1 MEKHLLKNGKELTIR
16 LAKAEEAQEFLNYVN
31 QCGKETD
38 FLGFGKEGIG
48 LNVEEEKKYFES
60 FTDKNFMLVALVDNK
75 IVGSCSLRTNESRMR
90 LKHIGVL
97 GITILKDYWG
107 IGIGKSLILSAIE
120 KGKKSGLTRIELLT
134 RVDNEKAI
142 SLYKKLGFE
151 IEGQLK
157 NAVYIDGKYF
167 DNYIM
172 GLII

>member
-38 FLGFGKEGIG
+38 FLSFGKEGIG

-90 LKHIGVL
+90 LKHIALL
-97 GITILKDYWG
+97 GITILKEYWG
-107 IGIGKSLILSAIE
+107 IGIGKNLLNSAI
-120 KGKKSGLTRIELLT
+120 KRGKKTGITRFELTVRA
-134 RVDNEKAI
+134 DNKKAI
-142 SLYKKLGFE
+142 DLYNKLGFE
-151 IEGQLK
+151 IEGRLK
-157 NAVYIDGKYF
+157 NAMFIKDKYF

>member
-38 FLGFGKEGIG
+38 FLSFGKEGSG

-157 NAVYIDGKYF
+157 NTVYIDGKYF

>member
-38 FLGFGKEGIG
+38 FLSFGKEGIG

-107 IGIGKSLILSAIE
+107 YRYWKITYSISYRKRKKIG
-120 KGKKSGLTRIELLT
+120 T
-134 RVDNEKAI
+134 N
-142 SLYKKLGFE
+142 
-151 IEGQLK
+151 
-157 NAVYIDGKYF
+157 
-167 DNYIM
+167 
-172 GLII
+172 